1 MRKTALFLVLVII
14 IMIPLSV
21 HAGTREL
28 SIKPTLSFN
37 GSTATCKSTVVGD
50 NTSQHIEV
58 TMKLMYGTSTVASWS
73 AEGYGYV
80 FLNKTAAVVV
90 GRTYKLQVEVTIDG
104 IEKDPVYVTGTC

>member
-1 MRKTALFLVLVII
+1 MKKLAILLALVILVS
-14 IMIPLSV
+14 IPVKAFAVARVAAVNPKLTFS
-21 HAGTREL
+21 GT
-28 SIKPTLSFN
+28 
-37 GSTATCKSTVVGD
+37 TATCDVAVVGS
-50 NTSQHIEV
+50 NTSEFIEV